1 MFKSIRKGGRIAAVT
16 IGIVAALMPLA
27 APVALAD
34 GLPTPE
40 LEKSYTFKN
49 TSIEALTDDEDHAIL
64 RTYQRTDDED
74 EDYSTV
80 GYSVLD
86 LSNGST
92 KDIKIPKASLESVQ
106 TQAGCVTWLDGN
118 NLAIY
123 SVDDQKTSTHPI
135 ELKKYAETY
144 VELSTNG
151 KVAAIAYKNG
161 HFDLKRI
168 DVYDLEANKM
178 IESYKCGKNDESY
191 LLSNDGKRLYVTSLG
206 DNGSSKLTTIDTSSG
221 SRKTQTIPFTGSK
234 FMVRKAG
241 SDTVYV
247 GGNTCDTLAKFDYDG
262 NVEFLADG
270 QLFNF
275 VIPNDNFLF
284 AAKISRK
291 NNEADWDSIQYVM
304 LNDRGEETGTVS
316 PAFKDTDDSH
326 YGFWDFSEHGNMTL
340 VSLSKRVA
348 SNSESNSDSEADA
361 EDSKTTTS
369 IYLAETSTGQ
379 KTKLPIKTV
388 PNMTENV
395 NELQFIDGDQKILVA
410 YYDKNDS
417 DKLHIDILRSNI
429 PHSVIDDAL
438 FFTKNNLP
446 VVIGGGIVLVLVIGG
461 TLIVCA
467 RRRKKRSG
475 IKGDASDKAPK
486 AKKQKHNLRKKK
498 AQPEIVSTASAGST
512 LQPQAPVSA
521 TKFCRHCGTPLVP
534 EAKFCPKCGYP
545 IE

>member
-1 MFKSIRKGGRIAAVT
+1 M
-16 IGIVAALMPLA
+16 
-27 APVALAD
+27 
-34 GLPTPE
+34 
-40 LEKSYTFKN
+40 
-49 TSIEALTDDEDHAIL
+49 
-64 RTYQRTDDED
+64 RTYQRSDDED
-74 EDYSTV
+74 DDYSTV

-92 KDIKIPKASLESVQ
+92 KDIKMPKASLESVH

-123 SVDDQKTSTHPI
+123 SVDDQKKSTHPI

-151 KVAAIAYKNG
+151 KVAAIAYKNE

-178 IESYKCGKNDESY
+178 IESYKCGKNGKDC

-221 SRKTQTIPFTGSK
+221 STKTQTIPVSGGK
-234 FMVRKAG
+234 IMVRKAG
-241 SDTVYV
+241 SDTAYV
-247 GGNTCDTLAKFDYDG
+247 GGWICDTLAKFDYDG

-275 VIPNDNFLF
+275 VIPYDNFLF

-291 NNEADWDSIQYVM
+291 NNEADWDSIEYAM
-304 LNDRGEETGTVS
+304 LNDRGEEIGTVS

-326 YGFWDFSEHGNMTL
+326 YGFRDFSEHGDMTL
-340 VSLSKRVA
+340 VSLEKRVDI
-348 SNSESNSDSEADA
+348 NSESNSDSEADA
-361 EDSKTTTS
+361 EDSKTS
-369 IYLAETSTGQ
+369 ISAYLAETSTGQ
-379 KTKLPIKTV
+379 KTKLPIKT
-388 PNMTENV
+388 ENV
-395 NELQFIDGDQKILVA
+395 STLQFIDGDQKILAA
-410 YYDKNDS
+410 YKDKNDS
-417 DKLHIDILRSNI
+417 DKLHIDIYMSNI
-429 PHSVIDDAL
+429 PHSIIGDAI
-438 FFTKNNLP
+438 FFAKNNLP
-446 VVIGGGIVLVLVIGG
+446 IVIGGGVVLVLVIGG
-461 TLIVCA
+461 TLIVCV

-475 IKGDASDKAPK
+475 VKDDASDKAPK
-486 AKKQKHNLRKKK
+486 AKKQKYDLRKKN

-521 TKFCRHCGTPLVP
+521 PKFCHHCGTPLVQ
-534 EAKFCPKCGYP
+534 EAKFCPKCGHP
-545 IE
+545 VE

>member
-1 MFKSIRKGGRIAAVT
+1 MFKSIRKGGRIAAAT
-16 IGIVAALMPLA
+16 IGIVAALTPLA
-27 APVALAD
+27 APPAALAD

-49 TSIEALTDDEDHAIL
+49 TTIEALTDDEGNAIL
-64 RTYQRTDDED
+64 RTYQRNDDED
-74 EDYSTV
+74 ADYSTV

-144 VELSTNG
+144 VELSTND
-151 KVAAIAYKNG
+151 KVAAIAYENEDS
-161 HFDLKRI
+161 DLKRI

-178 IESYKCGKNDESY
+178 IESYKCGKNDERY

-221 SRKTQTIPFTGSK
+221 SRKTQTIPFTGGK

-247 GGNTCDTLAKFDYDG
+247 GGSICDTLAKFDYDG

-275 VIPNDNFLF
+275 VSPYDNFLF

-291 NNEADWDSIQYVM
+291 NNNADFDSIQYA
-304 LNDRGEETGTVS
+304 LINDNGKEIEAIS

-326 YGFWDFSEHGNMTL
+326 YSFRDFSEYGGMTL
-340 VSLSKRVA
+340 VSLEKSAA

-361 EDSKTTTS
+361 EDSKTS
-369 IYLAETSTGQ
+369 ISAYLAETSTGQ
-379 KTKLPIKTV
+379 KTKLPIKT
-388 PNMTENV
+388 ENYSDL
-395 NELQFIDGDQKILVA
+395 NIFRFIDEDQKILAA
-410 YYDKNDS
+410 YQDKDDS
-417 DKLHIDILRSNI
+417 DKLHIDIYKSNI
-429 PHSVIDDAL
+429 PHSMIGDAI
-438 FFTKNNLP
+438 FFAKNNLP

-461 TLIVCA
+461 TLIVCV

-475 IKGDASDKAPK
+475 VKSDASDKAPK
-486 AKKQKHNLRKKK
+486 AKKQKLDLRKKK

-521 TKFCRHCGTPLVP
+521 PKFCRHCGSPLVP
-534 EAKFCPKCGYP
+534 EAKFCPKCGHP
-545 IE
+545 VE

>member
-16 IGIVAALMPLA
+16 IGIVAALTPLA
-27 APVALAD
+27 APPAALAD
-34 GLPTPE
+34 GVPTPE

-49 TSIEALTDDEDHAIL
+49 TTIEALTDNEDHAIL
-64 RTYQRTDDED
+64 WTDQRTDDED

-80 GYSVLD
+80 GCSVLD

-123 SVDDQKTSTHPI
+123 SVDNQKTSTHPI
-135 ELKKYAETY
+135 ELKKYAETD
-144 VELSTNG
+144 VWLSTNG
-151 KVAAIAYKNG
+151 KVAAIAYENEDS
-161 HFDLKRI
+161 DLKRI

-178 IESYKCGKNDESY
+178 IESYKCGKNDERY

-221 SRKTQTIPFTGSK
+221 STKTQAIPFSGGTPMG
-234 FMVRKAG
+234 VQRKAG

-247 GGNTCDTLAKFDYDG
+247 GGSICDTLAKFDYDG
-262 NVEFLADG
+262 NVESLADG

-275 VIPNDNFLF
+275 AIPYDNFLF

-291 NNEADWDSIQYVM
+291 NNKADFDSIQYA
-304 LNDRGEETGTVS
+304 LINDNGEEIGTVS

-326 YGFWDFSEHGNMTL
+326 YRFRDFSEYGGMTL
-340 VSLSKRVA
+340 VSLEKSAV

-361 EDSKTTTS
+361 EDSKTS
-369 IYLAETSTGQ
+369 ISAYLAETSTGQ
-379 KTKLPIKTV
+379 KTKLPIKT
-388 PNMTENV
+388 ENV
-395 NELQFIDGDQKILVA
+395 RELQFIDGDQKIFAA
-410 YYDKNDS
+410 YEDKNDS
-417 DKLHIDILRSNI
+417 DKLHIDIYKSNI
-429 PHSVIDDAL
+429 PHSVIDDVL
-438 FFTKNNLP
+438 FFAKNNLP

-461 TLIVCA
+461 TLIVCV

-475 IKGDASDKAPK
+475 VKSDASDKAPK
-486 AKKQKHNLRKKK
+486 AKKQKLDLRKKK

-521 TKFCRHCGTPLVP
+521 PKFCRHCGTPLVP
-534 EAKFCPKCGYP
+534 EAKFCPKCGHP
-545 IE
+545 VE

>member
-1 MFKSIRKGGRIAAVT
+1 MFKSIRKSGRIAAVA
-16 IGIVAALMPLA
+16 IGIVAALTPLA
-27 APVALAD
+27 APPAALAD

-49 TSIEALTDDEDHAIL
+49 TTIEALTDDEGNAIL
-64 RTYQRTDDED
+64 RTYQRNDDED
-74 EDYSTV
+74 ADYSTV

-135 ELKKYAETY
+135 ELKKYAETD
-144 VELSTNG
+144 VWLSTNG
-151 KVAAIAYKNG
+151 KVAAIAYENEDS
-161 HFDLKRI
+161 DLKRI

-178 IESYKCGKNDESY
+178 IESYKCGKNDERY

-221 SRKTQTIPFTGSK
+221 STKTQTIPFTGGK

-247 GGNTCDTLAKFDYDG
+247 GGRICDTLAKFDYDG
-262 NVEFLADG
+262 NVESLADG

-275 VIPNDNFLF
+275 AIPYDNFLF

-291 NNEADWDSIQYVM
+291 NNKADFDSIQYA
-304 LNDRGEETGTVS
+304 LINDNGKEIEAIS

-326 YGFWDFSEHGNMTL
+326 YSFRDFSEYGGMTL
-340 VSLSKRVA
+340 VSLEKSAA

-361 EDSKTTTS
+361 EDSKTCIS
-369 IYLAETSTGQ
+369 AYLAETSTGQ
-379 KTKLPIKTV
+379 KTKLPIKT
-388 PNMTENV
+388 ENAR
-395 NELQFIDGDQKILVA
+395 ELQFIDGDQKIFAA
-410 YYDKNDS
+410 YEDKNDS
-417 DKLHIDILRSNI
+417 DKLHIDIYKSNI
-429 PHSVIDDAL
+429 PHSIIDDVL
-438 FFTKNNLP
+438 FFAKNNLP

-461 TLIVCA
+461 TLIICA

-475 IKGDASDKAPK
+475 VKGNASDKVPK
-486 AKKQKHNLRKKK
+486 AKKQKHNLRKKN

-512 LQPQAPVSA
+512 PQPQAPVSA

-534 EAKFCPKCGYP
+534 EAKFCPKCGHP
-545 IE
+545 VE

>member
-1 MFKSIRKGGRIAAVT
+1 MFKSIRKGGRIIAAT
-16 IGIVAALMPLA
+16 IGIVAALTPLA
-27 APVALAD
+27 APPAALAD

-49 TSIEALTDDEDHAIL
+49 TTIEALTDDEGNAIL
-64 RTYQRTDDED
+64 RTYQRNDDED
-74 EDYSTV
+74 ADYSTV

-135 ELKKYAETY
+135 ELKKYAETD
-144 VELSTNG
+144 VWLSTNG
-151 KVAAIAYKNG
+151 KVAAIAYENEDS
-161 HFDLKRI
+161 DLKRI

-178 IESYKCGKNDESY
+178 IESYKCGKNDERY

-221 SRKTQTIPFTGSK
+221 STKTQTIPFTGGK

-247 GGNTCDTLAKFDYDG
+247 GGRICDTLAKFDYDG
-262 NVEFLADG
+262 NVESLADG

-275 VIPNDNFLF
+275 AIPYDNFLF

-291 NNEADWDSIQYVM
+291 NNKADFDSIQYA
-304 LNDRGEETGTVS
+304 LINDNGKEIEAIS

-326 YGFWDFSEHGNMTL
+326 YSFRDFSEYGGMTL
-340 VSLSKRVA
+340 VSLEKSAA

-361 EDSKTTTS
+361 EDSKTS
-369 IYLAETSTGQ
+369 ISAYLAETSTGQ
-379 KTKLPIKTV
+379 KTKLPIKT
-388 PNMTENV
+388 ENV
-395 NELQFIDGDQKILVA
+395 RELQFIDGDQKIFAA
-410 YYDKNDS
+410 YEDKNDS
-417 DKLHIDILRSNI
+417 DKLHIDIYKSNI
-429 PHSVIDDAL
+429 PHSVIDDVL
-438 FFTKNNLP
+438 FFAKNNLP

-461 TLIVCA
+461 TLIVCV

-475 IKGDASDKAPK
+475 VKSDASDKAPK
-486 AKKQKHNLRKKK
+486 AKKQKLDLRKKK

-521 TKFCRHCGTPLVP
+521 PKFCRHCGTPLVP
-534 EAKFCPKCGYP
+534 EARFCPKCGHP
-545 IE
+545 VE

>member
-1 MFKSIRKGGRIAAVT
+1 M
-16 IGIVAALMPLA
+16 
-27 APVALAD
+27 
-34 GLPTPE
+34 
-40 LEKSYTFKN
+40 
-49 TSIEALTDDEDHAIL
+49 

-144 VELSTNG
+144 IELSTNG

-178 IESYKCGKNDESY
+178 IESYKCGKNDERY

-221 SRKTQTIPFTGSK
+221 TRKTQTIPFTGSK

-326 YGFWDFSEHGNMTL
+326 YGFWNFSEHGNMTL

-361 EDSKTTTS
+361 EDSKTS
-369 IYLAETSTGQ
+369 VSAYLAETSTGQ
-379 KTKLPIKTV
+379 KTKLPIKT
-388 PNMTENV
+388 ENV
-395 NELQFIDGDQKILVA
+395 RELQFIDGDQKIFAA
-410 YYDKNDS
+410 YEDKNDS
-417 DKLHIDILRSNI
+417 DKLHIDIYKSNI
-429 PHSVIDDAL
+429 PHSVIDDVL
-438 FFTKNNLP
+438 FFAKNNLP

-461 TLIVCA
+461 TLIVCV

-475 IKGDASDKAPK
+475 VKGDASNSTTET
-486 AKKQKHNLRKKK
+486 KKQKHGRRGKK
-498 AQPEIVSTASAGST
+498 AQQATPSTSATSQPEISSF
-512 LQPQAPVSA
+512 APR
-521 TKFCRHCGTPLVP
+521 FCNHCGNPLVP
-534 EAKFCPKCGYP
+534 GSKFCPKCGHP
-545 IE
+545 VE

>member
-1 MFKSIRKGGRIAAVT
+1 MFKSIRKGRRIAAVT
-16 IGIVAALMPLA
+16 IGIVAALTPLA
-27 APVALAD
+27 APAALAD

-49 TSIEALTDDEDHAIL
+49 TTIEALTDDEGNAIL
-64 RTYQRTDDED
+64 RTYQRNDDED
-74 EDYSTV
+74 ADYSTV

-135 ELKKYAETY
+135 ELKKYAETD
-144 VELSTNG
+144 VWLSTNG
-151 KVAAIAYKNG
+151 KVAAIAYENEDS
-161 HFDLKRI
+161 DLKRI

-178 IESYKCGKNDESY
+178 IESYKCGKNDERY

-221 SRKTQTIPFTGSK
+221 STKTQTIPFTGGK
-234 FMVRKAG
+234 FMVRKPG

-247 GGNTCDTLAKFDYDG
+247 GGRICDTLAKFDYDG
-262 NVEFLADG
+262 NVESLADG

-275 VIPNDNFLF
+275 AIPYDNFLF

-291 NNEADWDSIQYVM
+291 NNKADFDSIQYA
-304 LNDRGEETGTVS
+304 LINDNGKEIEAIS

-326 YGFWDFSEHGNMTL
+326 YSFRDFSEYGGMTL
-340 VSLSKRVA
+340 VSLEKSAA

-361 EDSKTTTS
+361 EDSKTS
-369 IYLAETSTGQ
+369 ISAYLAETSTGQ
-379 KTKLPIKTV
+379 KTKLPIKT
-388 PNMTENV
+388 ENAR
-395 NELQFIDGDQKILVA
+395 ELQFIDGDQKIFAA
-410 YYDKNDS
+410 YEDKNDS
-417 DKLHIDILRSNI
+417 DKLHIDIYKSNI
-429 PHSVIDDAL
+429 PHSVIDDVL
-438 FFTKNNLP
+438 FFAKNNLP

-461 TLIVCA
+461 TLIVCV

-475 IKGDASDKAPK
+475 VKSDASDKAPK
-486 AKKQKHNLRKKK
+486 AKKQKLDLRKKK

-521 TKFCRHCGTPLVP
+521 PKFCRHCGTPLAP
-534 EAKFCPKCGYP
+534 EAKFCPKCGHP
-545 IE
+545 VE

>member
-16 IGIVAALMPLA
+16 IGIVAALTPLA
-27 APVALAD
+27 TPPAALAD

-49 TSIEALTDDEDHAIL
+49 TTIEALTDDEGNAIL
-64 RTYQRTDDED
+64 RTYQRSDDED
-74 EDYSTV
+74 DDYSTV

-92 KDIKIPKASLESVQ
+92 KDIKIPKTSLESVQ

-135 ELKKYAETY
+135 DLKKYAEAY

-151 KVAAIAYKNG
+151 KVAAIAYENEDS
-161 HFDLKRI
+161 DLKRI

-178 IESYKCGKNDESY
+178 IESYKCGKNDKGH

-221 SRKTQTIPFTGSK
+221 STKSQTIPFTGGTPLGGMRK
-234 FMVRKAG
+234 KAG

-247 GGNTCDTLAKFDYDG
+247 GGSICDTLAKFDYDG

-270 QLFNF
+270 QLFNY
-275 VIPNDNFLF
+275 VIPCDNFLF
-284 AAKISRK
+284 AAKINRK
-291 NNEADWDSIQYVM
+291 NNEADWDSIQYAL
-304 LNDRGEETGTVS
+304 LNDNGEEIGTVS
-316 PAFKDTDDSH
+316 PSFMNSGDSH
-326 YGFWDFSEHGNMTL
+326 YSFQGISEHGDIAL
-340 VSLSKRVA
+340 VSLEKRIT
-348 SNSESNSDSEADA
+348 SNTESNSDSDAD
-361 EDSKTTTS
+361 DDDYRTTTS

-379 KTKLPIKTV
+379 KTKLPIKT
-388 PNMTENV
+388 ENLG
-395 NELQFIDGDQKILVA
+395 ELQFIDGDQKILVA
-410 YYDKNDS
+410 YDDKNDS

-438 FFTKNNLP
+438 FFAKNNLP

-461 TLIVCA
+461 TLIVCV
-467 RRRKKRSG
+467 RRRKKRSSV
-475 IKGDASDKAPK
+475 KGDASDKAPK
-486 AKKQKHNLRKKK
+486 DKKQKHDLRKKN

-512 LQPQAPVSA
+512 PQPQAPVSA
-521 TKFCRHCGTPLVP
+521 TKFCHHCGSPLVP
-534 EAKFCPKCGYP
+534 GSKFCPKCGHP
-545 IE
+545 VE

>member
-1 MFKSIRKGGRIAAVT
+1 MFKSIRKGGRIAAVA
-16 IGIVAALMPLA
+16 IGIVAALTPLA
-27 APVALAD
+27 APPAALAD

-40 LEKSYTFKN
+40 LEKPYTFKN
-49 TSIEALTDDEDHAIL
+49 TTIEALTDNEDHAIL

-135 ELKKYAETY
+135 ELKKYAEAY

-151 KVAAIAYKNG
+151 KVAAIAYENEDS
-161 HFDLKRI
+161 DLKRI

-178 IESYKCGKNDESY
+178 IESYKCGKNDERY

-221 SRKTQTIPFTGSK
+221 SRKTQTIPFTGGK

-247 GGNTCDTLAKFDYDG
+247 GGSICDTLAKFDYDG

-275 VIPNDNFLF
+275 VSPYDNFLF

-291 NNEADWDSIQYVM
+291 NNEADYDSIQYA
-304 LNDRGEETGTVS
+304 LINDNGKEIGTIS
-316 PAFKDTDDSH
+316 PAFKDTGDSH
-326 YGFWDFSEHGNMTL
+326 YGFRDFSKYGDMTL
-340 VSLSKRVA
+340 VSLEKRVA
-348 SNSESNSDSEADA
+348 TNSESNSDSEADA
-361 EDSKTTTS
+361 EDSKTS
-369 IYLAETSTGQ
+369 ISAYLAETSTGQ
-379 KTKLPIKTV
+379 KTKLPIKT
-388 PNMTENV
+388 ENYSDL
-395 NELQFIDGDQKILVA
+395 NELQFIDEDQKILAA
-410 YYDKNDS
+410 YQDKEDS
-417 DKLHIDILRSNI
+417 DKLHIDIYKSNI
-429 PHSVIDDAL
+429 PHSIIGDAI
-438 FFTKNNLP
+438 FFAKNNLP

-461 TLIVCA
+461 TLIVCV

-475 IKGDASDKAPK
+475 VKGNASDKAPK
-486 AKKQKHNLRKKK
+486 AKKQKLDLHKKK

-521 TKFCRHCGTPLVP
+521 TKFCHHCGNPLVP
-534 EAKFCPKCGYP
+534 GSKFCAKCGHP
-545 IE
+545 VE

>member
-16 IGIVAALMPLA
+16 IGIVAALTPLA
-27 APVALAD
+27 APAALAD

-49 TSIEALTDDEDHAIL
+49 TTIEALTDDEDNAIL

-135 ELKKYAETY
+135 ELKKYAEAY

-151 KVAAIAYKNG
+151 KVAAIAYENEDS
-161 HFDLKRI
+161 DLKRI

-178 IESYKCGKNDESY
+178 IESYKCGKNDERY
-191 LLSNDGKRLYVTSLG
+191 LLSNDGKRLYVISLG

-221 SRKTQTIPFTGSK
+221 SRKTQTIPFTGGN
-234 FMVRKAG
+234 FMVREAG

-247 GGNTCDTLAKFDYDG
+247 GGSICDTLAKFDYDG

-275 VIPNDNFLF
+275 VSPYGNFLF

-291 NNEADWDSIQYVM
+291 NNKADYDSIQYA
-304 LNDRGEETGTVS
+304 LINDNGEEIGTVS

-326 YGFWDFSEHGNMTL
+326 YGFWDFSEHGDMTL
-340 VSLSKRVA
+340 VNLEKRVA
-348 SNSESNSDSEADA
+348 SNSESNSDSDADG
-361 EDSKTTTS
+361 EDYITTTS

-379 KTKLPIKTV
+379 KTKLPIKT
-388 PNMTENV
+388 ENV
-395 NELQFIDGDQKILVA
+395 SKLQFIDGDQKILAA
-410 YYDKNDS
+410 YEDKNDS
-417 DKLHIDILRSNI
+417 NKLHIDIYKSNI
-429 PHSVIDDAL
+429 PHSVIDDVL
-438 FFTKNNLP
+438 FFAKNNLP
-446 VVIGGGIVLVLVIGG
+446 VVIGSGIVLVLVIGG
-461 TLIVCA
+461 TLIICA

-475 IKGDASDKAPK
+475 VKGNASDKAPK
-486 AKKQKHNLRKKK
+486 AKKQKHDLRKKN
-498 AQPEIVSTASAGST
+498 AQPEIVSTASAGGIP
-512 LQPQAPVSA
+512 QPQAPVSA
-521 TKFCRHCGTPLVP
+521 PKFCRHCGTPLVP
-534 EAKFCPKCGYP
+534 EAKFCPKCGHP
-545 IE
+545 VE

>member
-1 MFKSIRKGGRIAAVT
+1 M
-16 IGIVAALMPLA
+16 
-27 APVALAD
+27 
-34 GLPTPE
+34 PTPE

-49 TSIEALTDDEDHAIL
+49 TTIEALTDDEGNAIL
-64 RTYQRTDDED
+64 RTYQRNDDED
-74 EDYSTV
+74 ADYSTV

-86 LSNGST
+86 LPNGST

-151 KVAAIAYKNG
+151 KVAAIAYENEDS
-161 HFDLKRI
+161 DLKRI

-178 IESYKCGKNDESY
+178 IESYKCGKNDMGY

-221 SRKTQTIPFTGSK
+221 STKTQAIPFSGGIP
-234 FMVRKAG
+234 MVGMRRKAG

-247 GGNTCDTLAKFDYDG
+247 GGISCDTLAKFDYDG

-270 QLFNF
+270 QLFYG
-275 VIPNDNFLF
+275 VSPHDNFLF

-291 NNEADWDSIQYVM
+291 NNKADYDSIQYA
-304 LNDRGEETGTVS
+304 LIDDNGKEIEAIS

-326 YGFWDFSEHGNMTL
+326 YGFRDFSEYGGMTL
-340 VSLSKRVA
+340 VSLEKSAA
-348 SNSESNSDSEADA
+348 SNSESNSDSDADG
-361 EDSKTTTS
+361 EDYITTTS

-379 KTKLPIKTV
+379 KTKLPIKT
-388 PNMTENV
+388 ENV
-395 NELQFIDGDQKILVA
+395 SKLQFIDGDQKILAA
-410 YYDKNDS
+410 YEDKNDS
-417 DKLHIDILRSNI
+417 NKLHIDIYKSNI
-429 PHSVIDDAL
+429 PHSVIDDVL
-438 FFTKNNLP
+438 FFAKNNLP

-461 TLIVCA
+461 TLIICA

-475 IKGDASDKAPK
+475 VKSDASDKAPK
-486 AKKQKHNLRKKK
+486 AKKQKLDLRKKK
-498 AQPEIVSTASAGST
+498 PNRRLFPLHRPAALSNHRPLFPQRNSAATAAPRSCQKPSSAPNAAIRSN
-512 LQPQAPVSA
+512 S
-521 TKFCRHCGTPLVP
+521 
-534 EAKFCPKCGYP
+534 
-545 IE
+545 I

>member
-16 IGIVAALMPLA
+16 IGIVAALTPLA
-27 APVALAD
+27 APAALAD

-49 TSIEALTDDEDHAIL
+49 TTIEALTDDEGNAIL
-64 RTYQRTDDED
+64 RTYQRSDDED
-74 EDYSTV
+74 DDYSTV

-118 NLAIY
+118 SLAIY
-123 SVDDQKTSTHPI
+123 SVNDQKTSTHPI

-151 KVAAIAYKNG
+151 KVAAIAYENEDS
-161 HFDLKRI
+161 DLKQI

-178 IESYKCGKNDESY
+178 IESYKCGKNDNDY

-206 DNGSSKLTTIDTSSG
+206 DDGLSKLTTIDTSNG
-221 SRKTQTIPFTGSK
+221 STKTQAVPVSGGISMGG
-234 FMVRKAG
+234 MRRKAG

-247 GGNTCDTLAKFDYDG
+247 GGISCDTLAKFDYDG

-270 QLFNF
+270 QLFF
-275 VIPNDNFLF
+275 GVSPYDNFLF

-291 NNEADWDSIQYVM
+291 NNEADWDSIQYAM
-304 LNDRGEETGTVS
+304 LNDRGEEIGTVS
-316 PAFKDTDDSH
+316 PAFKDTDDSD
-326 YGFWDFSEHGNMTL
+326 YGFWDFSKYGDMTL
-340 VSLSKRVA
+340 VSLEKSA
-348 SNSESNSDSEADA
+348 TSNSESNSDSDADG
-361 EDSKTTTS
+361 EDYRTTTS

-379 KTKLPIKTV
+379 KTKLPIKT
-388 PNMTENV
+388 ENV
-395 NELQFIDGDQKILVA
+395 GKLQFIDGDQKILVA
-410 YYDKNDS
+410 YDDKNDS

-461 TLIVCA
+461 TLIVCV

-475 IKGDASDKAPK
+475 VKVDASNSATET
-486 AKKQKHNLRKKK
+486 KKQKHGRRGEKDQQ
-498 AQPEIVSTASAGST
+498 ATPST
-512 LQPQAPVSA
+512 SA
-521 TKFCRHCGTPLVP
+521 TSQPAISSSAPRFCNHCGNPLVP
-534 EAKFCPKCGYP
+534 GSKFCPKCGHP
-545 IE
+545 VE

>member
-1 MFKSIRKGGRIAAVT
+1 MITYQR
-16 IGIVAALMPLA
+16 
-27 APVALAD
+27 
-34 GLPTPE
+34 
-40 LEKSYTFKN
+40 N
-49 TSIEALTDDEDHAIL
+49 DDED
-64 RTYQRTDDED
+64 D
-74 EDYSTV
+74 DYSTV

-151 KVAAIAYKNG
+151 KVAAIAYENEDS
-161 HFDLKRI
+161 DLKRI

-178 IESYKCGKNDESY
+178 IESYKCGKNDKDY

-221 SRKTQTIPFTGSK
+221 STKTQAIPFSGGIP
-234 FMVRKAG
+234 MGVLRKAG

-247 GGNTCDTLAKFDYDG
+247 GGSICDTLAKFDYDG

-275 VIPNDNFLF
+275 AIPYDNFLF

-291 NNEADWDSIQYVM
+291 NNKADYDSIQYA
-304 LNDRGEETGTVS
+304 LINDNGEEIEAIS

-326 YGFWDFSEHGNMTL
+326 YRFRDFSEYGGMTL
-340 VSLSKRVA
+340 VSLEKSAA

-361 EDSKTTTS
+361 EDSKTS
-369 IYLAETSTGQ
+369 ISAYLAETSTGQ
-379 KTKLPIKTV
+379 KTKLPIKT
-388 PNMTENV
+388 ENV
-395 NELQFIDGDQKILVA
+395 SKLQFIDGDQKIFAA
-410 YYDKNDS
+410 YEDKNDS
-417 DKLHIDILRSNI
+417 DKLHIDIYKSNI
-429 PHSVIDDAL
+429 PHSVIDDVL
-438 FFTKNNLP
+438 FFAKNNLP

-461 TLIVCA
+461 TLIVCV

-475 IKGDASDKAPK
+475 VKSDASDKAPK
-486 AKKQKHNLRKKK
+486 AKKQKLDLRKKK
-498 AQPEIVSTASAGST
+498 AQPEIVSAASAGST

-534 EAKFCPKCGYP
+534 EAKFCPKCGHP
-545 IE
+545 VE

>member
-27 APVALAD
+27 APAALAD

-49 TSIEALTDDEDHAIL
+49 TTIEALTDDEDHAIL

-316 PAFKDTDDSH
+316 PAFKDTDDFH
-326 YGFWDFSEHGNMTL
+326 YGFWDFSEHGSMTL

-361 EDSKTTTS
+361 EDSKTS
-369 IYLAETSTGQ
+369 ISAYLAETSTGQ
-379 KTKLPIKTV
+379 KTKLPIKT
-388 PNMTENV
+388 ENV
-395 NELQFIDGDQKILVA
+395 RELQFIDGDQKIFAA
-410 YYDKNDS
+410 YEDKNDS
-417 DKLHIDILRSNI
+417 DKLHIDIYKSNI
-429 PHSVIDDAL
+429 PHSIISDAI
-438 FFTKNNLP
+438 FFAKNNLP

-461 TLIVCA
+461 TLIVCV

-475 IKGDASDKAPK
+475 VKGDASDKAPK
-486 AKKQKHNLRKKK
+486 AKKQKHDLRKKN
-498 AQPEIVSTASAGST
+498 AQPEIVSTASAGGIP
-512 LQPQAPVSA
+512 QPQAPVSA
-521 TKFCRHCGTPLVP
+521 PKFCHHCGTPLVP
-534 EAKFCPKCGYP
+534 EAKFCPKCGHP
-545 IE
+545 VE

>member
-16 IGIVAALMPLA
+16 IGIVAALAPLA
-27 APVALAD
+27 APPAALAD

-49 TSIEALTDDEDHAIL
+49 TTIEALTDDENYAIL
-64 RTYQRTDDED
+64 RTYQRSDDED
-74 EDYSTV
+74 DDYSTV

-92 KDIKIPKASLESVQ
+92 KDIKMPKASLESVH

-123 SVDDQKTSTHPI
+123 SVDDQKTSAHPI

-151 KVAAIAYKNG
+151 KVAAIAYKNE

-178 IESYKCGKNDESY
+178 IESYKCGKNGKGC

-206 DNGSSKLTTIDTSSG
+206 DDGSSKLTTIDTSSG
-221 SRKTQTIPFTGSK
+221 STKTQAIPVTGGK
-234 FMVRKAG
+234 FMAKKAG

-247 GGNTCDTLAKFDYDG
+247 GGNICDTLAKFDYDG

-275 VIPNDNFLF
+275 VSPYDNFLF

-291 NNEADWDSIQYVM
+291 NNEADYDSIHYAM
-304 LNDRGEETGTVS
+304 LNDRGEEIGTVS

-326 YGFWDFSEHGNMTL
+326 YGFRDFSEHGDMTL
-340 VSLSKRVA
+340 VSLEKRVA

-361 EDSKTTTS
+361 EDSKTS
-369 IYLAETSTGQ
+369 ISAYLAETSTGQ
-379 KTKLPIKTV
+379 KTKLPIKTESV
-388 PNMTENV
+388 SK
-395 NELQFIDGDQKILVA
+395 LQFIDGDQKILAA
-410 YYDKNDS
+410 YQDKNDS
-417 DKLHIDILRSNI
+417 DKLHIDIYKSNI
-429 PHSVIDDAL
+429 PHSIIGDAI
-438 FFTKNNLP
+438 FFAKNNLP
-446 VVIGGGIVLVLVIGG
+446 IVIGGGIVLVLVIGG
-461 TLIVCA
+461 TLIVCV

-475 IKGDASDKAPK
+475 VKGDASDKAPK
-486 AKKQKHNLRKKK
+486 AKKQKLDLRKKK

-521 TKFCRHCGTPLVP
+521 PKFCRHCGTPLGP
-534 EAKFCPKCGYP
+534 EAKFCPKCGHP
-545 IE
+545 VE

>member
-1 MFKSIRKGGRIAAVT
+1 MFKSIRKGGRIAAVA
-16 IGIVAALMPLA
+16 IGLIAALTPLA
-27 APVALAD
+27 TPPAALAD

-49 TSIEALTDDEDHAIL
+49 TAIEALTDDEDYAIL
-64 RTYQRTDDED
+64 RAYQRNDDED
-74 EDYSTV
+74 DGYSTV

-86 LSNGST
+86 LSNEST

-123 SVDDQKTSTHPI
+123 SVNDQKTSNHPI

-151 KVAAIAYKNG
+151 KVAAIAYENEN
-161 HFDLKRI
+161 FDLKRI

-178 IESYKCGKNDESY
+178 IESYKCAKNDERH

-221 SRKTQTIPFTGSK
+221 STKTQTIPFTGGK
-234 FMVRKAG
+234 CMVRKAG

-247 GGNTCDTLAKFDYDG
+247 GGSICDTLAKFDYDG

-275 VIPNDNFLF
+275 VIPYDNFLF
-284 AAKISRK
+284 AAKISQK
-291 NNEADWDSIQYVM
+291 NNEADFDSIHYTM
-304 LNDRGEETGTVS
+304 LNDRGEEIGTVS

-326 YGFWDFSEHGNMTL
+326 YGFRDFSKYGDMTL
-340 VSLSKRVA
+340 VSLEKRVA
-348 SNSESNSDSEADA
+348 SNSESNSNSDADA
-361 EDSKTTTS
+361 EDSKTS
-369 IYLAETSTGQ
+369 ISAYLAETSTGQ
-379 KTKLPIKTV
+379 KTKLPIKT
-388 PNMTENV
+388 ENYSEL
-395 NELQFIDGDQKILVA
+395 NKLQFIDEDQKILAA
-410 YYDKNDS
+410 YQDKDDS
-417 DKLHIDILRSNI
+417 DKLHIDIYKSNI
-429 PHSVIDDAL
+429 PHSIIGDAI
-438 FFTKNNLP
+438 FFAKNNLP

-475 IKGDASDKAPK
+475 VKGDASDKGPK
-486 AKKQKHNLRKKK
+486 AKKQKHDLRKKN
-498 AQPEIVSTASAGST
+498 AQPETVSAASAGSIP
-512 LQPQAPVSA
+512 QPQSPVSA
-521 TKFCRHCGTPLVP
+521 PRFCRHCGTPLTP
-534 EAKFCPKCGYP
+534 EAKFCPKCGHP
-545 IE
+545 VE

>member
-1 MFKSIRKGGRIAAVT
+1 M
-16 IGIVAALMPLA
+16 
-27 APVALAD
+27 
-34 GLPTPE
+34 
-40 LEKSYTFKN
+40 
-49 TSIEALTDDEDHAIL
+49 
-64 RTYQRTDDED
+64 RTYQRNDDED
-74 EDYSTV
+74 ADYSTV

-144 VELSTNG
+144 VELSTND
-151 KVAAIAYKNG
+151 KVAAIAYENEDS
-161 HFDLKRI
+161 DLKRI

-178 IESYKCGKNDESY
+178 IESYKCGKNDERY

-221 SRKTQTIPFTGSK
+221 SRKTQTIPFTGGK

-247 GGNTCDTLAKFDYDG
+247 GGSICDTLAKFDYDG

-275 VIPNDNFLF
+275 VSPYDNFLF

-291 NNEADWDSIQYVM
+291 NNKADFDSIQYA
-304 LNDRGEETGTVS
+304 LINDNGKEIEAIS

-326 YGFWDFSEHGNMTL
+326 YSFRDFSEHGGMTL
-340 VSLSKRVA
+340 VSLEKSAA
-348 SNSESNSDSEADA
+348 SNSESNSDSDADG
-361 EDSKTTTS
+361 EDYITTTS

-379 KTKLPIKTV
+379 KTKLPIKT
-388 PNMTENV
+388 ENV
-395 NELQFIDGDQKILVA
+395 SKLQFIDGDQKILAA
-410 YYDKNDS
+410 YEDKNDS
-417 DKLHIDILRSNI
+417 NKLHIDIYKSNI
-429 PHSVIDDAL
+429 PHSVIDDVL
-438 FFTKNNLP
+438 FFAKNNLP

-461 TLIVCA
+461 TLIICA

-475 IKGDASDKAPK
+475 VKGDASDKAPK
-486 AKKQKHNLRKKK
+486 AKKQKHDLRKKN

-534 EAKFCPKCGYP
+534 EAKFCPKCGHP
-545 IE
+545 VE

>member
-1 MFKSIRKGGRIAAVT
+1 MFKSIRKGGRIAAAT
-16 IGIVAALMPLA
+16 IGIVAALTPLA
-27 APVALAD
+27 APPAALAD

-49 TSIEALTDDEDHAIL
+49 TTIEALTDNEDHAIL

-106 TQAGCVTWLDGN
+106 TQAGCVTWLDGS

-135 ELKKYAETY
+135 ELKKYAEAY

-151 KVAAIAYKNG
+151 KVAAIAYENEDS
-161 HFDLKRI
+161 DLKRI

-178 IESYKCGKNDESY
+178 IESYKCGKNDERY
-191 LLSNDGKRLYVTSLG
+191 LLSNDGKRLYVISLG

-221 SRKTQTIPFTGSK
+221 SRKTQTIPFTGGN
-234 FMVRKAG
+234 FMVREAG

-247 GGNTCDTLAKFDYDG
+247 GGSICDTLAKFDYDG

-275 VIPNDNFLF
+275 AIPYDNFLF

-291 NNEADWDSIQYVM
+291 NNKADYDSIQYA
-304 LNDRGEETGTVS
+304 LINDNGEEIGTVS

-326 YGFWDFSEHGNMTL
+326 YGFRDFSEHGDMTL
-340 VSLSKRVA
+340 VSLEKRVA
-348 SNSESNSDSEADA
+348 SNSESNSNSGADA
-361 EDSKTTTS
+361 EDSKTS
-369 IYLAETSTGQ
+369 ISAYLAETSTGQ
-379 KTKLPIKTV
+379 KTKLPIKT
-388 PNMTENV
+388 ENV
-395 NELQFIDGDQKILVA
+395 RELQFIDGDQKIFAA
-410 YYDKNDS
+410 YEDKNDS
-417 DKLHIDILRSNI
+417 DKLHIDIYKSNI
-429 PHSVIDDAL
+429 PHSIIGDAI
-438 FFTKNNLP
+438 FFAKNNLP

-475 IKGDASDKAPK
+475 VKGNASDKAPK
-486 AKKQKHNLRKKK
+486 AKKQKHDLRKKN
-498 AQPEIVSTASAGST
+498 AQPEIVSTASAGGIP
-512 LQPQAPVSA
+512 QPQAPVSA
-521 TKFCRHCGTPLVP
+521 PKFCHHCGTPLVP
-534 EAKFCPKCGYP
+534 EAKFCPKCGHP
-545 IE
+545 VE

>member
-1 MFKSIRKGGRIAAVT
+1 MFKSIRKGGRIAAAT
-16 IGIVAALMPLA
+16 IGIVAALTPLA
-27 APVALAD
+27 APPAALAD

-49 TSIEALTDDEDHAIL
+49 TAIEALTDDEDYAIL
-64 RTYQRTDDED
+64 RAYQRNDDED
-74 EDYSTV
+74 DGYSTV

-92 KDIKIPKASLESVQ
+92 KDIKISKASLESVQ

-123 SVDDQKTSTHPI
+123 SVNDQKTSNHPI

-151 KVAAIAYKNG
+151 KVAAIAYENED
-161 HFDLKRI
+161 FDLKRI

-178 IESYKCGKNDESY
+178 IESYKCAKNDERH

-221 SRKTQTIPFTGSK
+221 STKTQTIPFTGGK
-234 FMVRKAG
+234 CMVRKAG

-247 GGNTCDTLAKFDYDG
+247 GGSICDTLAKFDYDG

-275 VIPNDNFLF
+275 VIPYDNFLF
-284 AAKISRK
+284 AAKISQK
-291 NNEADWDSIQYVM
+291 NNEADFDSIHYTM
-304 LNDRGEETGTVS
+304 LNDRGEEIGTVS

-326 YGFWDFSEHGNMTL
+326 YSFRDFSEYGGMTL
-340 VSLSKRVA
+340 VSLEKSAA
-348 SNSESNSDSEADA
+348 SNSESNSNSDADA
-361 EDSKTTTS
+361 EDSKTS
-369 IYLAETSTGQ
+369 ISAYLAETSTGQ
-379 KTKLPIKTV
+379 KTKLPIKT
-388 PNMTENV
+388 ENYSEL
-395 NELQFIDGDQKILVA
+395 NKLQFIDEDQKILAA
-410 YYDKNDS
+410 YQDKDDS
-417 DKLHIDILRSNI
+417 DKLHIDIYKSNI
-429 PHSVIDDAL
+429 PHSIIGDAI
-438 FFTKNNLP
+438 FFAKNNLP

-475 IKGDASDKAPK
+475 VKGDASDKGPK
-486 AKKQKHNLRKKK
+486 AKKQKHDLRKKN
-498 AQPEIVSTASAGST
+498 AQPKIVSTASAGSIP
-512 LQPQAPVSA
+512 QPQVPVSA
-521 TKFCRHCGTPLVP
+521 PKFCRHCGTPLVP
-534 EAKFCPKCGYP
+534 EAKFCPKCGHP
-545 IE
+545 VE

>member
-1 MFKSIRKGGRIAAVT
+1 MFKSIRKSGRIAAAT
-16 IGIVAALMPLA
+16 IGIVAALTPLA
-27 APVALAD
+27 APPAALAD

-49 TSIEALTDDEDHAIL
+49 TTIEALTDDEGNAIL
-64 RTYQRTDDED
+64 ITYQRNDDED
-74 EDYSTV
+74 DDYSTV

-151 KVAAIAYKNG
+151 KVAAIAYENEDS
-161 HFDLKRI
+161 DLKRI

-178 IESYKCGKNDESY
+178 IESYKCGKNDKDY

-221 SRKTQTIPFTGSK
+221 STKTQAIPFSGGIP
-234 FMVRKAG
+234 MGVLRKAG

-247 GGNTCDTLAKFDYDG
+247 GGSICDTLAKFDYDG

-275 VIPNDNFLF
+275 AIPYDNFLF

-291 NNEADWDSIQYVM
+291 NNKADYDSIQYA
-304 LNDRGEETGTVS
+304 LINDNGEEIEAIS

-326 YGFWDFSEHGNMTL
+326 YRFRDFSEYGGMTL
-340 VSLSKRVA
+340 VSLEKSAA

-361 EDSKTTTS
+361 EDSKTS
-369 IYLAETSTGQ
+369 ISAYLAETSTGQ
-379 KTKLPIKTV
+379 KTKLPIKT
-388 PNMTENV
+388 ENV
-395 NELQFIDGDQKILVA
+395 SKLQFIDGDQKIFAA
-410 YYDKNDS
+410 YEDKNDS
-417 DKLHIDILRSNI
+417 DKLHIDIYKSNI
-429 PHSVIDDAL
+429 PHSVIDDVL
-438 FFTKNNLP
+438 FFAKNNLP

-461 TLIVCA
+461 TLIVCV

-475 IKGDASDKAPK
+475 VKSDASDKAPK
-486 AKKQKHNLRKKK
+486 AKKQKLDLRKKK
-498 AQPEIVSTASAGST
+498 AQPEIVSAASAGST

-534 EAKFCPKCGYP
+534 EAKFCPKCGHP
-545 IE
+545 VE

>member
-1 MFKSIRKGGRIAAVT
+1 MFKSIRKSGRIAAVA
-16 IGIVAALMPLA
+16 IGIVAALTPLA
-27 APVALAD
+27 APPAALAD

-49 TSIEALTDDEDHAIL
+49 TTIEALTDDEGNAIL
-64 RTYQRTDDED
+64 RAYQRNDDED
-74 EDYSTV
+74 ADYSTV

-144 VELSTNG
+144 VELSTND
-151 KVAAIAYKNG
+151 KVAAIAYENEDS
-161 HFDLKRI
+161 DLKRI

-178 IESYKCGKNDESY
+178 IESYKCGKNDERY

-221 SRKTQTIPFTGSK
+221 SRKTQTIPFTGGK

-247 GGNTCDTLAKFDYDG
+247 GGSICDTLAKFDYDG

-275 VIPNDNFLF
+275 VSPYDNFLF

-291 NNEADWDSIQYVM
+291 NNNADFDSIQYA
-304 LNDRGEETGTVS
+304 LINDNGKEIEAIS

-326 YGFWDFSEHGNMTL
+326 YSFRDFSEYGGMTL
-340 VSLSKRVA
+340 VSLEKSVA

-361 EDSKTTTS
+361 EDSKTS
-369 IYLAETSTGQ
+369 ISAYLAETSTGQ
-379 KTKLPIKTV
+379 KTKLPIKT
-388 PNMTENV
+388 ENYSDL
-395 NELQFIDGDQKILVA
+395 NIFRFIDEDQKILAA
-410 YYDKNDS
+410 YQDKDDS
-417 DKLHIDILRSNI
+417 DKLHIDIYKSNI
-429 PHSVIDDAL
+429 PHSMIGDAI
-438 FFTKNNLP
+438 FFAKNNLP

-461 TLIVCA
+461 TLIVCV

-475 IKGDASDKAPK
+475 VKSDASDKAPK
-486 AKKQKHNLRKKK
+486 AKKQKHDLRKKK

-521 TKFCRHCGTPLVP
+521 PKFCRHCGSPLVP
-534 EAKFCPKCGYP
+534 EAKFCPKCGHP
-545 IE
+545 VE

>member
-27 APVALAD
+27 APAALAD

-49 TSIEALTDDEDHAIL
+49 TTIEALTDDEDHAIL

-326 YGFWDFSEHGNMTL
+326 YGFWDFSEHGNMAL

-361 EDSKTTTS
+361 EDSKTS
-369 IYLAETSTGQ
+369 ISAYLAETSTGQ
-379 KTKLPIKTV
+379 KTKLPIKT
-388 PNMTENV
+388 ENV
-395 NELQFIDGDQKILVA
+395 RELQFIDGDQKIFAA
-410 YYDKNDS
+410 YEDKNDS
-417 DKLHIDILRSNI
+417 DKLHIDIYKSNI
-429 PHSVIDDAL
+429 PHSVIDDVL
-438 FFTKNNLP
+438 FFAKNNLP
-446 VVIGGGIVLVLVIGG
+446 VVIGGGIVLVLVTGG
-461 TLIVCA
+461 ALIVCV

-475 IKGDASDKAPK
+475 VKVDASNSATET
-486 AKKQKHNLRKKK
+486 KKQKHGRRGKK
-498 AQPEIVSTASAGST
+498 AQQATPST
-512 LQPQAPVSA
+512 SA
-521 TKFCRHCGTPLVP
+521 TSQPAISSSVPRFCNHCGNPLVP
-534 EAKFCPKCGYP
+534 GSKFCAKCGHP
-545 IE
+545 VE

>member
-16 IGIVAALMPLA
+16 IGIVAALTPLA
-27 APVALAD
+27 APAALAD

-49 TSIEALTDDEDHAIL
+49 TTIKGLTDDEDYAIIS
-64 RTYQRTDDED
+64 TYQRADDED
-74 EDYSTV
+74 DDYSTV

-92 KDIKIPKASLESVQ
+92 KDIKIPKASLESVH

-135 ELKKYAETY
+135 ERKKYAETN
-144 VELSTNG
+144 VDLSTNG
-151 KVAAIAYKNG
+151 KVAAIAYENEDS
-161 HFDLKRI
+161 DLKRI

-178 IESYKCGKNDESY
+178 IESYKCGKNDKRY

-221 SRKTQTIPFTGSK
+221 SRKTQTIPFTGGK

-247 GGNTCDTLAKFDYDG
+247 GGSICDTLAKFDYDG

-275 VIPNDNFLF
+275 VSPYDNFLF

-291 NNEADWDSIQYVM
+291 NNEADYDSIQYA
-304 LNDRGEETGTVS
+304 LINDNGKEIGTIS

-326 YGFWDFSEHGNMTL
+326 YGFRDFSKYGDMTL
-340 VSLSKRVA
+340 VSLEKRVA
-348 SNSESNSDSEADA
+348 TNSESNSDSEADA
-361 EDSKTTTS
+361 EDSKTS
-369 IYLAETSTGQ
+369 ISAYLAETSTGQ
-379 KTKLPIKTV
+379 KTKLPIKT
-388 PNMTENV
+388 ENYSDL
-395 NELQFIDGDQKILVA
+395 NELQFIDEDQKILAA
-410 YYDKNDS
+410 YQDKEDS
-417 DKLHIDILRSNI
+417 DKLHIDIYKSNI
-429 PHSVIDDAL
+429 PHSIIGDAI
-438 FFTKNNLP
+438 FFAKNNLP

-461 TLIVCA
+461 TLIVCV

-475 IKGDASDKAPK
+475 VKGDASDKAPK
-486 AKKQKHNLRKKK
+486 AKKQKLDLHKKK

-521 TKFCRHCGTPLVP
+521 TKFCHHCGNPLVP
-534 EAKFCPKCGYP
+534 GSKFCAKCGHP
-545 IE
+545 VE

>member
-27 APVALAD
+27 APAALAD

-49 TSIEALTDDEDHAIL
+49 TTIEALTDDEDYAIL
-64 RTYQRTDDED
+64 STYQRADDED
-74 EDYSTV
+74 DDYSTV

-92 KDIKIPKASLESVQ
+92 KDIKIPKASLESVH

-135 ELKKYAETY
+135 ELKKYAETN
-144 VELSTNG
+144 VDLSTNG
-151 KVAAIAYKNG
+151 KVAAIAYENEDS
-161 HFDLKRI
+161 DLKRI
-168 DVYDLEANKM
+168 DVYDLEANKK
-178 IESYKCGKNDESY
+178 IESYKCGKNDKGC

-221 SRKTQTIPFTGSK
+221 STKTQTIPVSGGSPLGCMRK
-234 FMVRKAG
+234 KAG

-247 GGNTCDTLAKFDYDG
+247 GGSICDTLAKFDYDG

-275 VIPNDNFLF
+275 VSPYDNFLF

-291 NNEADWDSIQYVM
+291 NNEADWDSIQYA
-304 LNDRGEETGTVS
+304 LINDNGKEIGTIS

-326 YGFWDFSEHGNMTL
+326 YGFRDFSKYGDMTL
-340 VSLSKRVA
+340 VSLEKSTA

-361 EDSKTTTS
+361 EDSKTS
-369 IYLAETSTGQ
+369 ISAYLAETSTGQ
-379 KTKLPIKTV
+379 KTKLPIKT
-388 PNMTENV
+388 ENYSDL
-395 NELQFIDGDQKILVA
+395 NKLQFIDEDQKILAA
-410 YYDKNDS
+410 YQDKDDS
-417 DKLHIDILRSNI
+417 DKLHIDIYKSNI
-429 PHSVIDDAL
+429 PHSIIGDAI
-438 FFTKNNLP
+438 FFAKNNLP
-446 VVIGGGIVLVLVIGG
+446 VVIGGGIVLVLVISG
-461 TLIVCA
+461 TLIVCV

-475 IKGDASDKAPK
+475 VKGDASNSATET
-486 AKKQKHNLRKKK
+486 KKQKHGRRGKK
-498 AQPEIVSTASAGST
+498 AQQATPST
-512 LQPQAPVSA
+512 SA
-521 TKFCRHCGTPLVP
+521 TSQPAISSSAPRFCNHCGNPLVP
-534 EAKFCPKCGYP
+534 GSKFCAKCGHP
-545 IE
+545 VE